1 MKRLNNKQIK
11 ARIKEYN
18 EEHNGDREKIAIEL
32 AKDFIYNA
40 QLEFE
45 QYLNKNYKEYWPD
58 IFRDRGNI
66 REQAINETAEYIKDI

>member
-11 ARIKEYN
+11 AKIKEYN
-18 EEHNGDREKIAIEL
+18 EYFRGYTEEEKRKAIAYEL

-45 QYLNKNYKEYWPD
+45 HYLNNNYKEY
-58 IFRDRGNI
+58 
-66 REQAINETAEYIKDI
+66 

>member
-18 EEHNGDREKIAIEL
+18 EEHNGDRKQIALEL

-45 QYLNKNYKEYWPD
+45 QYLNKNYKEY
-58 IFRDRGNI
+58 
-66 REQAINETAEYIKDI
+66 